1 MSDKINQLDGKS
13 RKTGYW
19 QHYWTTFSHNPKN
32 EKRIASSGY
41 YLENKKEGLWSCC
54 DPLGNTIYT
63 GTYKLGKMI
72 DLQQWF
78 SANGNL
84 TREQIYII

>member
-1 MSDKINQLDGKS
+1 MSNKINQLDGQS

-41 YLENKKEGLWSCC
+41 YIEGKKDGLWSRY
-54 DPLGNTIYT
+54 DSLGNIMYT
-63 GTYKLGKMI
+63 GTYKLGQMI
-72 DLQQWF
+72 NLWQWV
-78 SANGNL
+78 SSNGEINK
-84 TREQIYII
+84 EEIYII